1 MTRIVLADD
10 HPFLRRGVEEALYS
24 QGITVAASVDDGRAA
39 LEAIARENPDVVVLD
54 VRMPE
59 MDGVAVLESLRQAGD
74 HRPVVL
80 LTAEL
85 EDEPLLRAMSV
96 GVDAIVF
103 KHGDQDRL
111 RQAVE
116 AVAAGQRFIE
126 AELLERAA
134 QLFAQP
140 ARVPLS
146 ERLSARE
153 LQIARGVAAGQRNRD
168 IAAEVGMTEGSVK
181 VYLHRIYE
189 RLGIENRTEL
199 AILVLNEG
207 NAGEPPANA

>member
-10 HPFLRRGVEEALYS
+10 HPFMRRGVEEALSS
-24 QGITVAASVDDGRAA
+24 QGIVVVASVDGGAAA

-54 VRMPE
+54 VRMPD
-59 MDGVAVLESLRQAGD
+59 MDGVAVLETLRSAGD

-96 GVDAIVF
+96 GVDGIVF
-103 KHGDQDRL
+103 KHGDQERL
-111 RQAVE
+111 HQAVVS
-116 AVAAGQRFIE
+116 VAAGERFIE
-126 AELLERAA
+126 TELLDRASE
-134 QLFAQP
+134 LFARP
-140 ARVPLS
+140 ARRPLS
-146 ERLSARE
+146 ERLSPRE

-168 IAAEVGMTEGSVK
+168 IASEIGMTEGSVK

-189 RLGIENRTEL
+189 RLGIDNRTEL

-207 NAGEPPANA
+207 PAGEQPNGG